1 MDIPSLQANFDPK
14 NGGMVEFGS
23 DDKLYVTFSSKAVVD
38 VIKSREAAR
47 PIHQQITYVRI
58 QQPAE
63 RDYVERPATDLDIRR
78 FRRQYQHFLDGKAEQ
93 PEGTLLSVLFFSNP
107 EIVEN
112 LKYLKVFTI
121 EQLANLNDTQIQ
133 QIGMGG
139 REFHQR
145 AKDFLSKS
153 EKGKGFH
160 ELEKRLEQL
169 ELSNQVKDE
178 KIKALEAALA
188 ESGEEPV
195 YTRDF
200 TTDQPVAKRRG
211 RKPKIQGA

>member
-14 NGGMVEFGS
+14 NGGLVEFGS

-47 PIHQQITYVRI
+47 PIHQQVTYVRI

-78 FRRQYQHFLDGKAEQ
+78 FRRQYQAFLDGKVEQ
-93 PEGTLLSVLFFSNP
+93 PEGTLLSVLFFNNP

-112 LKYLKVFTI
+112 LKYLKLFTI
-121 EQLANLNDTQIQ
+121 EQLANINDTQIQ
-133 QIGMGG
+133 QIGLGG
-139 REFHQR
+139 REFHQK

-160 ELEKRLEQL
+160 ELEQQIKQL
-169 ELSNQVKDE
+169 NLKVQELTDKNS
-178 KIKALEAALA
+178 ALEAAF
-188 ESGEEPV
+188 EDEGEEVHIP
-195 YTRDF
+195 
-200 TTDQPVAKRRG
+200 KKRG
-211 RKPKIQGA
+211 RKPKTQGEIA